1 VALALVAAALVAVPA
16 AAWYLP
22 GTGPRDYH
30 LHEHVDVQVN
40 ALSSVHTHVPYDYY
54 SLPFCYPTKNFR
66 GEPENLGE
74 ILMGDRIKPSAYEQ
88 IRVGEDADCI
98 VPCGARTLDEATK
111 KKLAER
117 IKDDYTVNLIMDALP
132 LAIVNEETGMYSVGV
147 PLGTIEN
154 GVAYIYNH
162 LQFTIRYYELTQEE
176 VQKTVEAHKKKHG
189 KLPTKPAKPSADA
202 AEAEANGDQELEEEE
217 TSIRRIISFIAKPYS
232 VKHDA
237 ADPSKT
243 WVAANFSLHSLPPQ
257 KATDDQVVFT
267 YGVTWEA
274 TKDRWANRW
283 DPYLNVQDHE
293 IHWFNIVN
301 SVLIVLILT
310 AIVAFIF
317 LRILRRDIN
326 KYNRL
331 DLDPEDLQDET
342 GWKIV
347 HKEVF
352 RAPSK
357 RWLLAAFAG
366 TGTQLY
372 GCTWTVIIFA
382 CLGFLSPANRGSL
395 FTAMLIFFVFLGM
408 YAGYTS
414 ARLLKLWDAPS
425 WKNIFF
431 TATIV
436 PGVAF
441 TTFFMLNLA
450 VWAKGSS
457 AAVPFT
463 TIVAVVAMW
472 FCISLPLVFLG
483 AVFGFKRET
492 IKLPVS
498 VAQIPRHI
506 PKMPWHMNPYF
517 TVAIAGILP
526 FGAVFIEIFFIL
538 TAVWLNR
545 YYYVFGFLLLVF
557 LILTVTCA
565 EITIVMTY
573 FQLCA
578 EDYQWW
584 WRSFLTSGSCGG
596 YLFLYTAFYFVSSLR
611 MKGLVPVMLYFS
623 YMGLLSFIFFV
634 MTGTIGFMAT
644 FAFVRYI
651 YGSIK
656 LD

>member
-1 VALALVAAALVAVPA
+1 MRVATPLVLASLLAATAVG
-16 AAWYLP
+16 WYLP
-22 GTGPRDYH
+22 GTGPKDYH
-30 LHEHVDVQVN
+30 DGENVEVQVN
-40 ALSSVHTHVPYDYY
+40 VLTSVTTHLPFDYY
-54 SLPFCYPTKNFR
+54 SLPFCYPTKKFR

-74 ILMGDRIKPSAYEQ
+74 ILMGDRIKPSPYEHVN
-88 IRVGEDADCI
+88 VGEAVDCI
-98 VPCGARTLDEATK
+98 VPCGARTLDAAAK
-111 KKLAER
+111 KKIVER
-117 IKDDYTVNLIMDALP
+117 IKDDYHVNLLLDNLP
-132 LAIVNEETGMYSVGV
+132 LAIVNEETGMFSVGV
-147 PLGTIEN
+147 PLGTVEN
-154 GVAYIYNH
+154 GVPYLYNH
-162 LQFTIRYYELTQEE
+162 MHLTVKYYQLTPDEVRKTLEARRRKQGGKTAPKPTIDGHEDEE
-176 VQKTVEAHKKKHG
+176 
-189 KLPTKPAKPSADA
+189 
-202 AEAEANGDQELEEEE
+202 DQQ
-217 TSIRRIISFIAKPYS
+217 SIVRIIAFVAKPYS

-237 ADPSKT
+237 DAPAKT
-243 WVAANFSLHSLPPQ
+243 CSHGNFSLQSLPPQ
-257 KATDDQVVFT
+257 KASDDQVVFS
-267 YGVTWEA
+267 YGVSWEETSEAWA
-274 TKDRWANRW
+274 TRW
-283 DPYLNVQDHE
+283 DVYLNVQDHE

-326 KYNRL
+326 KYNNRL
-331 DLDPEDLQDET
+331 DIDPEDLQDET
-342 GWKIV
+342 GWKLV

-352 RAPSK
+352 RAPSNQ
-357 RWLLAAFAG
+357 WLLAAFTG

-372 GCTWTVIIFA
+372 GMAFVVIIFA

-414 ARLLKLWDAPS
+414 ARLLKLWGATS
-425 WKNIFF
+425 WMAIFA

-436 PGVAF
+436 PGVGFAV
-441 TTFFMLNLA
+441 FFLLNLA

-463 TIVAVVAMW
+463 TIIAVVAMW

-483 AVFGFKRET
+483 AVFGFKRDT
-492 IKLPVS
+492 IKVPVT
-498 VAQIPRHI
+498 VANIPRHI
-506 PKMPWHMNPYF
+506 PALPWHMNPWF
-517 TVAIAGILP
+517 SIGVSGILP

-557 LILTVTCA
+557 VILTITCA

-596 YLFLYTAFYFVSSLR
+596 YLFLYCVFYFFSSSLR
-611 MKGLVPVMLYFS
+611 MKGFVPVMLYFS
-623 YMGLLSFIFFV
+623 YMGLLSFVFFV
-634 MTGTIGFMAT
+634 MTGTIGFVAT

-651 YGSIK
+651 YASIK

>member
-1 VALALVAAALVAVPA
+1 
-16 AAWYLP
+16 
-22 GTGPRDYH
+22 
-30 LHEHVDVQVN
+30 
-40 ALSSVHTHVPYDYY
+40 
-54 SLPFCYPTKNFR
+54 
-66 GEPENLGE
+66 
-74 ILMGDRIKPSAYEQ
+74 
-88 IRVGEDADCI
+88 
-98 VPCGARTLDEATK
+98 
-111 KKLAER
+111 
-117 IKDDYTVNLIMDALP
+117 
-132 LAIVNEETGMYSVGV
+132 
-147 PLGTIEN
+147 
-154 GVAYIYNH
+154 
-162 LQFTIRYYELTQEE
+162 
-176 VQKTVEAHKKKHG
+176 
-189 KLPTKPAKPSADA
+189 
-202 AEAEANGDQELEEEE
+202 
-217 TSIRRIISFIAKPYS
+217 
-232 VKHDA
+232 
-237 ADPSKT
+237 
-243 WVAANFSLHSLPPQ
+243 
-257 KATDDQVVFT
+257 
-267 YGVTWEA
+267 
-274 TKDRWANRW
+274 
-283 DPYLNVQDHE
+283 VQDHE

-310 AIVAFIF
+310 AIVAVIF
-317 LRILRRDIN
+317 LRVLRRDIN

-331 DLDPEDLQDET
+331 DIDPEDLQDET
-342 GWKIV
+342 GWKLV

-352 RAPSK
+352 RAPSN

-366 TGTQLY
+366 TGTQLN

-408 YAGYTS
+408 YAGYTA
-414 ARLLKLWDAPS
+414 ARLLKLWNAPS
-425 WKNIFF
+425 WKNIFA
-431 TATIV
+431 TATVV
-436 PGVAF
+436 PGIAF
-441 TTFFMLNLA
+441 GTFFVLNLF

-463 TIVAVVAMW
+463 TILAVVAMW

-492 IKLPVS
+492 IKVPVS

-506 PKMPWHMNPYF
+506 PKVPWHMNPYF
-517 TVAIAGILP
+517 TIGIAGILP
-526 FGAVFIEIFFIL
+526 FGAVFIEVFFIL

-545 YYYVFGFLLLVF
+545 YYYVFGFLLIVF
-557 LILTVTCA
+557 FILSVTCA

-578 EDYQWW
+578 EDYHWW

-596 YLFLYTAFYFVSSLR
+596 YLFLYTVFYFFSSVLR